1 MYKIEINEET
11 KYTDSKTCVFCGKYI
26 KDEWGVDYRF
36 LCRECTESIENE
48 IYNLLK
54 EKSEY
59 KHRIKEVR
67 LLRYDHMNTP
77 TNDVTTIIINVTEY
91 IGSTEYVLVRI
102 PTAKML
108 EVRDLQDE
116 DLLFTYIEI
125 HIKAG
130 IKNGERFKFIP
141 RYY

>member
-67 LLRYDHMNTP
+67 LFRYDHMNTP
-77 TNDVTTIIINVTEY
+77 TNDVTTIIMNTWWRN
-91 IGSTEYVLVRI
+91 EYVLVRI

-130 IKNGERFKFIP
+130 INGEKFKFIP
-141 RYY
+141 KYY

>member
-11 KYTDSKTCVFCGKYI
+11 KYTKSETCVFCGKYI

-67 LLRYDHMNTP
+67 LSRYDHMNTP
-77 TNDVTTIIINVTEY
+77 TNDVTTIIMNTWWRN
-91 IGSTEYVLVRI
+91 EYVLIRI

-130 IKNGERFKFIP
+130 INGEKFNFIP
-141 RYY
+141 KTY

>member
-36 LCRECTESIENE
+36 LCLECTESIENE

-67 LLRYDHMNTP
+67 LSRYDHMNTP
-77 TNDVTTIIINVTEY
+77 TNDVTTIIMNTWWRN
-91 IGSTEYVLVRI
+91 EYVLIRI

-130 IKNGERFKFIP
+130 IKNGEIFNFIP
-141 RYY
+141 KYY

>member
-11 KYTDSKTCVFCGKYI
+11 KYTKSETCVFCGKYI
-26 KDEWGVDYRF
+26 KDGVDYRF
-36 LCRECTESIENE
+36 LCRECRESIEDE

-67 LLRYDHMNTP
+67 LSRYDHMNTP
-77 TNDVTTIIINVTEY
+77 TNDVTTIIMNTWWRN
-91 IGSTEYVLVRI
+91 EYVLIRI

-108 EVRDLQDE
+108 EVRDLQNE

-130 IKNGERFKFIP
+130 INGEKFNFIP
-141 RYY
+141 KYY

>member
-11 KYTDSKTCVFCGKYI
+11 KYTKSETCVFCGKYI
-26 KDEWGVDYRF
+26 KDGVDYRF
-36 LCRECTESIENE
+36 LCRECRESIEDE

-54 EKSEY
+54 KKSEY
-59 KHRIKEVR
+59 KRRIKEVR
-67 LLRYDHMNTP
+67 LFRYDHMNTP
-77 TNDVTTIIINVTEY
+77 TNDVTTIIIDVNEY
-91 IGSTEYVLVRI
+91 VGSSEYVLVRI

>member
-26 KDEWGVDYRF
+26 KDGVDYRF

-67 LLRYDHMNTP
+67 LSRYDHMNTP
-77 TNDVTTIIINVTEY
+77 TNDVTTIIMNTWWRN
-91 IGSTEYVLVRI
+91 EYVLIRI

-130 IKNGERFKFIP
+130 INGEKFKFIP
-141 RYY
+141 KTY